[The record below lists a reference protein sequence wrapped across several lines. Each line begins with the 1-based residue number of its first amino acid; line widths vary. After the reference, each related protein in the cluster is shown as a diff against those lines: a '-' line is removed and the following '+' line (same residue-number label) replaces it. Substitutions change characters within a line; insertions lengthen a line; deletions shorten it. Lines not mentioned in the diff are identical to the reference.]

1 MNRQALHALVDIVDD
16 TEIETLYRVLIK
28 FVPEDTPTFDEI
40 KAINEAHSQLK
51 KGEYVSHED
60 INWD

>member
-1 MNRQALHALVDIVDD
+1 MTRESLHALIDVVDD

-28 FVPEDTPTFDEI
+28 FVPEDIATPDEV
-40 KAINEAHSQLK
+40 KAINEAQEQFK

>member
-28 FVPEDTPTFDEI
+28 FVPEDTPTLDEI
-40 KAINEAHSQLK
+40 KAINEAHSQFK
-51 KGEYVSHED
+51 KGEYISHQD